1 MNFKRIILLIILA
14 DLLYCLICFSFAV
27 CLKWIKMRNNGIPCK
42 DLVIDIAVPVMLWE
56 NQEALSCGVGSHYTS
71 LLRSFLLF
79 ISYKVKNLS
88 KHFLLF
94 IATWIEFEMTWEKIH
109 LLYIHWIS
117 SERTLNLYFCILF
130 VAFQL
135 KASPMWSPSVTPAVC
150 GKDENILLVF
160 ISRCTMW
167 E

>member
-1 MNFKRIILLIILA
+1 MCWHCRGEPWIRLEIKKELIGCELQEDNPSNYSGWPFILF
-14 DLLYCLICFSFAV
+14 DLFSFAV

-94 IATWIEFEMTWEKIH
+94 IATWIECWIWDDLRKN
-109 LLYIHWIS
+109 YI
-117 SERTLNLYFCILF
+117 YFTF
-130 VAFQL
+130 NEYHQ
-135 KASPMWSPSVTPAVC
+135 K
-150 GKDENILLVF
+150 EH
-160 ISRCTMW
+160 
-167 E
+167 